1 MVPGSVDSR
10 FPEHVGGP
18 PIAIETSCGI
28 ADHMPLDDPEYRQ
41 ICDALIQKG
50 LGGR

>member
-1 MVPGSVDSR
+1 MPHRGFV
-10 FPEHVGGP
+10 
-18 PIAIETSCGI
+18 
-28 ADHMPLDDPEYRQ
+28 PLDDPEYRQ